1 MKVFISS
8 TAKDLSP
15 YRRAAADAV
24 LRMGW
29 HPVLIMEHE
38 LIPGGVP
45 LAECMER
52 AAECDAFVLLAGL
65 RCGFVPSE
73 LQGGD
78 SRRSIT
84 RWELYAWRK
93 VCDEYEVP
101 DPIVFLGQH
110 PTLPCGAGENER
122 AATLQT
128 RFRERLQEEY
138 VTHDFAY
145 RAPEEPD
152 HSTALR
158 TFTANLQTQLAELK
172 RAMLEEERERLH
184 DERARAER
192 WAQRHAAR
200 RRQAESERDS
210 AVLAAGAAI
219 AFGYWMNRTKK

>member
-8 TAKDLSP
+8 TAKDLSL

-78 SRRSIT
+78 NRRSIT
-84 RWELYAWRK
+84 RWELYAWREMAE
-93 VCDEYEVP
+93 EYEIP

-110 PTLPCGAGENER
+110 PTLPCGAGETER
-122 AATLQT
+122 AAKLQT
-128 RFRERLQEEY
+128 RFRELLQRDY
-138 VTHDFAY
+138 FTHDFAY

-152 HSTALR
+152 HATALQL
-158 TFTANLQTQLAELK
+158 FAANLQTQLAELK

-200 RRQAESERDS
+200 RRRAESERDS
-210 AVLAAGAAI
+210 AVLTAGAAI
-219 AFGYWMNRTKK
+219 AFGAWMALNKK